1 MGLHDGHRKRLIQR
15 FLEEGLDS
23 FEPHNVLELLLFY
36 AIPRKDTNELAHRL
50 IDTFGCLNGVF
61 DAPFEALIQV
71 EGVGE
76 NTAALLKL
84 MPQLTRTYFTGT
96 REETVLDSAAKAAAY
111 FVPHFIGRTEE
122 VVQLVCVDAKSRIT
136 AHQIIHRGSVNVA
149 EANIRKI
156 ANIALH
162 NNAVGVILAH
172 NHPGGIA
179 LPSPEDIATT
189 RNIKSALQPMG
200 ILLMDHIIVAGEES
214 VSMALSGVDF

>member
-15 FLEEGLDS
+15 FLEEGLDN

-50 IDTFGCLNGVF
+50 IDTFGDLNGVF
-61 DAPFEALIQV
+61 DAPVEALLQV

-84 MPQLTRTYFTGT
+84 MPQMARTYFAGS
-96 REETVLDSAAKAAAY
+96 RKEVILDSADKAAAY

-122 VVQLVCVDAKSRIT
+122 VVQLVCVDAKSRVT

-156 ANIALH
+156 VNIALH

-172 NHPGGIA
+172 NHPGGMA
-179 LPSPEDIATT
+179 LPSPEDVDTT
-189 RNIKSALQPMG
+189 RSIKSALQPMG
-200 ILLMDHIIVAGEES
+200 IVLMDHIIVAGEDS
-214 VSMALSGVDF
+214 VSLALSGVDF

>member
-1 MGLHDGHRKRLIQR
+1 MGLHDGHRKRLVQR

-23 FEPHNVLELLLFY
+23 FEPHNILEMLLFY

-50 IDTFGCLNGVF
+50 IDTFGSLNGVF

-84 MPQLTRTYFTGT
+84 MPQLTRTYFSNN
-96 REETVLDSAAKAAAY
+96 REEVILDSADKAAAY

-122 VVQLVCVDAKSRIT
+122 VVQMVCVDAKSRVI
-136 AHQIIHRGSVNVA
+136 AHQIIHWGSVNVA

-156 ANIALH
+156 ANVALH

-189 RNIKSALQPMG
+189 RTVKAALQPMG
-200 ILLMDHIIVAGEES
+200 ILLMDHIIVAGEDS
-214 VSMALSGVDF
+214 ISLALSGLDF